1 MSPSPASPEFAV
13 RRAAKLRTARA
24 VGMAV
29 MASLLAYLAVA
40 EALRAAYKPF
50 FGLAHLAG
58 NRTAVRFGIYLGA
71 AAAIVAVRLV
81 SARAGRRSGTETE
94 ETRLVRVFAISVTT
108 LAMAEIP
115 ALLGLALFLLGGYNR
130 DFYVLL
136 LVSLVLA
143 FMYFPRASVWE
154 ARLADSRRMCPF

>member
-1 MSPSPASPEFAV
+1 MSPSPASSKTAAGL
-13 RRAAKLRTARA
+13 AAKLRAARA
-24 VGMAV
+24 VGLAV
-29 MASLLAYLAVA
+29 MASLLAYLAFA
-40 EALRAAYKPF
+40 EALRSAYRPF
-50 FGLAHLAG
+50 FGLARLAG

-81 SARAGRRSGTETE
+81 SARAGRRSVTETE
-94 ETRLVRVFAISVTT
+94 ETRLRRLFAVSLISLILV
-108 LAMAEIP
+108 EIP

-136 LVSLVLA
+136 TVSLVLA